1 MISTLLQGT
10 PSISGGS
17 PPTCANAELL
27 DLFVDG
33 WFIKG
38 WQCTMAGGDPAI
50 LLLLSTVIF
59 GAIGLATFISS
70 GSLAIPAVLGVL
82 LSGIL
87 LAVLPA
93 TPLNILVIA
102 LIAVLSVEGLLLTLR
117 FGGA

>member
-1 MISTLLQGT
+1 MMGTLLQGAPGIGGGT
-10 PSISGGS
+10 APSCS
-17 PPTCANAELL
+17 NAELL

-38 WQCTMAGGDPAI
+38 WQCTMAGGDPTV

-102 LIAVLSVEGLLLTLR
+102 LIAVLSAGGLLLTLR

>member
-1 MISTLLQGT
+1 MMSALLQGA
-10 PSISGGS
+10 PGISGGS
-17 PPTCANAELL
+17 PPTCGNAELL

-33 WFIKG
+33 WFVKG
-38 WQCTMAGGDPAI
+38 WQCTMAGGDPSI
-50 LLLLSTVIF
+50 LLLLSTLIF

-102 LIAVLSVEGLLLTLR
+102 LIAVLSVGGLLLTLR

>member
-1 MISTLLQGT
+1 MISTLLQGA
-10 PSISGGS
+10 PGIGGGE
-17 PPTCANAELL
+17 PPTCGSTDLI

-33 WFIKG
+33 WFVKG
-38 WQCTMAGGDPAI
+38 WQCTMAGGDPTV
-50 LLLLSTVIF
+50 LLLLATLIF

-87 LAVLPA
+87 LVVLPA
-93 TPLNILVIA
+93 TPLNIFVIA
-102 LIAVLSVEGLLLTLR
+102 LVAVLSVGGLLLTLR